1 MTAATPRYARFW
13 FRWVLANLVAE
24 LLGLGAAA
32 GAAMLLSGELGQPG
46 DWGAT
51 ISFAVVMVLFGTLE
65 GVLVGVGQRWAMQEA
80 FDELPWGYWI
90 AATGTGAF
98 LAWILGMLPSTWM
111 SLSADLSL
119 AAEVSPES
127 MAEVSDALQL
137 LLAVPLG
144 AVAGWILAYP
154 QFLILRRYL
163 SRAWRWLPANALA
176 WALGMPLIFL
186 GAGGAAPGVPME
198 TVIVRVVAAIAA
210 AGVVVG
216 AVHGWALIRMVSG
229 HTPAAPPSPPP
240 APPPAPEAQEP
251 A

>member
-1 MTAATPRYARFW
+1 MTVSRPSWSRFW
-13 FRWVLANLVAE
+13 LRWVLANLVAE

-32 GAAMLLSGELGQPG
+32 GAGVLLASELGQPG

-51 ISFAVVMVLFGTLE
+51 ISFAVVMVLFGTFE
-65 GVLVGVGQRWAMQEA
+65 GVLVGIGQRWAMQGA

-98 LAWILGMLPSTWM
+98 LAWILGMVPSTWM
-111 SLSADLSL
+111 SLAADLSVAANVAPKGL
-119 AAEVSPES
+119 AEI
-127 MAEVSDALQL
+127 SDAMQL

-144 AVAGWILAYP
+144 AVAGLILAFP
-154 QFLILRRYL
+154 QFLVLRRYVE
-163 SRAWRWLPANALA
+163 RAWRWLPANALA

-186 GAGGAAPGVPME
+186 GAAGAAPGVPGE
-198 TVIVRVVAAIAA
+198 TVILRAVVAVVG

-216 AVHGWALIRMVSG
+216 GVHGWALIRMVAG
-229 HTPAAPPSPPP
+229 LTPAAAP
-240 APPPAPEAQEP
+240 APPPEPPSAPETTEP